1 MRALGRTAWATL
13 AVATGVLLAVLAFL
27 FLRTQHFDEH
37 QYQEHVTSLRLL
49 KQLDAQSEVDVLRSR
64 TGLVED
70 YDRLS
75 GALGRTTVLLEQLRS
90 RLEGE
95 AHDERPQL
103 MQRCEALHGILQEKA
118 GLIERFKSDH
128 SVLRNSLAYL
138 PVAADEA
145 RVAIGEARRASSAA
159 RAHERIDDVLL
170 ASMLFSQRAS
180 RVKAAAIGV
189 AVDELEALSLDLSG
203 DAPARVHVFGT
214 HARTILQEQ
223 VVVDGL
229 LSLIAALPS
238 DDAIDEIGNLLL
250 NEQQRAQAQGETD
263 RLYLLVLSTILVGLL
278 LYAALRIVRSY
289 ALIRQSNEQL
299 VEYGQGLEGLV
310 AERVAELRDSEAR
323 MARLARYD
331 SLTGLPN
338 RHLFRDR
345 LREAMARAD
354 RDERSM
360 ALMFVD
366 LDHFKQINDSLGHV
380 VGDGVLQAVAERLR
394 ETMRDGDT
402 VARLG
407 GDEFTIICE
416 GLSSA
421 DNAMQ
426 VAAKV
431 REALAPPLI
440 VDGRDFTV
448 SASIGIACHVPGSDD
463 SDSLL
468 RAADIAMYRAKDSGR
483 NAYALFVPEMAV
495 QVSKR
500 VRMET
505 LLRQALERGEFALVY
520 QPKVDLASG
529 RIAGVEAL
537 LRWNSAEL
545 GTVSPTDFIP
555 LAEEMG
561 LIVDIG
567 EWVLGVACAQGAA
580 WLCDGLP
587 PLMMAVNLSPRELK
601 DPRLIARI
609 ARVLRDSG
617 FPAASLE
624 LELTEGVVMDD
635 VKKNIETLTAIRALG
650 VRLAVDDFGTGY
662 SSLAYLSRLPIQTLK
677 IDRAFIVPMVDDA
690 NATTL
695 VATMVTL
702 AHSLALQVVAEGV
715 ETAAQRNLLRTMGC
729 DQMQG
734 YLFSRPI
741 AADALARLVRERDTM
756 TAHRRLRPSKPA
768 RAARAA
774 RAVVSPSLSS

>member
-1 MRALGRTAWATL
+1 MKVSGRTAWASL
-13 AVATGVLLAVLAFL
+13 AIATGVLLAVLAFL
-27 FLRTQHFDEH
+27 FSRTQHFEEH
-37 QYQEHVTSLRLL
+37 EYQEHVASLRLL
-49 KQLDAQSEVDVLRSR
+49 KQLDAQSEIDVLRSR
-64 TGLVED
+64 TGLVQD
-70 YDRLS
+70 YDRLT
-75 GALGRTTVLLEQLRS
+75 GALGRTTALLHQLRA
-90 RLEGE
+90 RLQGE
-95 AHDERPQL
+95 AHDESPQL
-103 MQRCEALHGILQEKA
+103 LRRCDALHEILTEKA

-145 RVAIGEARRASSAA
+145 RTAIGHGAPALSPSATKARN
-159 RAHERIDDVLL
+159 EIDDLLL

-180 RVKAAAIGV
+180 PEKAAEIGV
-189 AVDELEALSLDLSG
+189 SLGALEALARDLPD
-203 DAPARVHVFGT
+203 DAGAHVRMFCM

-223 VVVDGL
+223 VTVDGL

-250 NEQQRAQAQGETD
+250 EEQQRAKVVGESD
-263 RLYLLVLSTILVGLL
+263 RRYLLVLSTILVGLL
-278 LYAALRIVRSY
+278 LYAAIRMVRSY
-289 ALIRQSNEQL
+289 ALIRHSNEQL

-310 AERVAELRDSEAR
+310 AERVEELRDSEAR

-354 RDERSM
+354 RTGRPM

-416 GLSSA
+416 SLVDATS
-421 DNAMQ
+421 AMQ
-426 VAAKV
+426 IAAKV
-431 REALAPPLI
+431 REALAAPLV

-468 RAADIAMYRAKDSGR
+468 RAADIAMYRAKDGGR

-495 QVSKR
+495 QVGKR
-500 VRMET
+500 IRMET

-520 QPKVDLASG
+520 QPKVDLATG

-537 LRWNSAEL
+537 LRWHSDEL
-545 GTVSPTDFIP
+545 GAVPPSDFIP

-580 WLCDGLP
+580 WLREGLP
-587 PLMMAVNLSPRELK
+587 SIVMAVNLSPRELK
-601 DPRLIARI
+601 DQRLLDRI

-624 LELTEGVVMDD
+624 LELTEGVVMDN

-677 IDRAFIVPMVDDA
+677 IDRAFVVPMVGDV
-690 NATTL
+690 NAMTL
-695 VATMVTL
+695 VSTMVTL
-702 AHSLALQVVAEGV
+702 AHSLALEVVAEGV
-715 ETAAQRNLLRTMGC
+715 ETAAQRHLLRTMGC
-729 DQMQG
+729 DQIQG
-734 YLFSRPI
+734 YVFSPPVT
-741 AADALARLVRERDTM
+741 ADAVARLVREQTATM
-756 TAHRRLRPSKPA
+756 AHPLLVVYPTL
-768 RAARAA
+768 AAA
-774 RAVVSPSLSS
+774 